1 VTLSAYTVWGTAW
14 ADGGNYSMNVW
25 APELGTYLDGWS
37 WTGSPGG
44 NCLEVSTSSLAGSDG
59 RSHPLVWGLVRADAA
74 AVRIVTTG
82 NLSSSA
88 VLGSEV
94 APGLRP
100 WIAEAPRGQVDRA
113 EALDGAGGV
122 LHTSTSPYWLTAPAT
137 C

>member
-1 VTLSAYTVWGTAW
+1 
-14 ADGGNYSMNVW
+14 
-25 APELGTYLDGWS
+25 
-37 WTGSPGG
+37 
-44 NCLEVSTSSLAGSDG
+44 
-59 RSHPLVWGLVRADAA
+59 VRADAA

-122 LHTSTSPYWLTAPAT
+122 LHTSTSPYWLTTPAT